1 MTRRTSVIALALIV
15 LTIMLTGCTGIRERA
30 AEIET
35 RVEDAE
41 EVADIASHAAAQ
53 NTASIR
59 DLVQRIEALEQ
70 QVEELMQRPEVG
82 ND

>member
-41 EVADIASHAAAQ
+41 EVAAIASHAAAQ